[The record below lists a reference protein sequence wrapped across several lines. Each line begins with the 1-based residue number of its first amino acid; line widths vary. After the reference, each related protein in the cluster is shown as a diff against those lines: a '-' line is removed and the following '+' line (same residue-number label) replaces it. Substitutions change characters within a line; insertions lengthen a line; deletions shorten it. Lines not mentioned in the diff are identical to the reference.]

1 MVTIFNL
8 RSKTVTVLHCFQFF
22 QIQELFSQAELQL
35 KKFASLVWQ
44 TFLTTNTWLR
54 SSLRSSN

>member
-1 MVTIFNL
+1 MATIFNL
-8 RSKTVTVLHCFQFF
+8 LSKTATVLHCFQFF

-44 TFLTTNTWLR
+44 IFLTTNMWLR